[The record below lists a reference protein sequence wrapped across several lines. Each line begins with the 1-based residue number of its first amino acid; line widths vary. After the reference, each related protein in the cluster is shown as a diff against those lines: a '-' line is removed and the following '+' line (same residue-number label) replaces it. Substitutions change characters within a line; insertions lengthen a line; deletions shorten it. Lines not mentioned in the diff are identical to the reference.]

1 MSDMPQIRWGG
12 KRAKAVL
19 VLVAALVFV
28 FSPLWTDG
36 FAGFDPELFPVPQD
50 GPPVQPAGY
59 AFGIW
64 GLIYLWLV
72 LHAGYGLAR
81 RADDAG
87 WDGGRWPLFL
97 SLGFG
102 AGWIAIANVS
112 PPLAT
117 VVIWLM
123 LLGALVALFES
134 PPHDRWLAQAPIG
147 VYAGWLTAA
156 SWVSVGL
163 MLGGYGVTGET
174 VAALIALALATAFAV
189 AIQWRLGRAPEYGLT
204 VIWALVAVVI
214 ANVATAPAVAILA
227 GAGIVAMTAVALRV
241 GRKAG

>member
-28 FSPLWTDG
+28 LSPLLTEG

-50 GPPVQPAGY
+50 NPPVQPAGY

-64 GLIYLWLV
+64 GPIYLWLV
-72 LHAGYGLAR
+72 IHAGFGLMR
-81 RADDAG
+81 RADDPG
-87 WDGGRWPLFL
+87 WDAGRWPLFL
-97 SLGFG
+97 SLGLG
-102 AGWIAIANVS
+102 SGWIAIANVS
-112 PPLAT
+112 APLAT
-117 VVIWLM
+117 LVIWLM

-134 PPHDRWLAQAPIG
+134 PRGDRWLVQAPLG

-163 MLGGYGVTGET
+163 MLGGYGVMGET
-174 VAALIALALATAFAV
+174 AAALAALTLATGFA
-189 AIQWRLGRAPEYGLT
+189 AALQWRLGRAPEYGLT
-204 VIWALVAVVI
+204 VIWALIAVIVANF
-214 ANVATAPAVAILA
+214 AAAPAIAALA
-227 GAGIVAMTAVALRV
+227 ATGAAVM
-241 GRKAG
+241 AGFAFRASGPGE

>member
-19 VLVAALVFV
+19 VLVSALVFV
-28 FSPLWTDG
+28 FSPLMTDG
-36 FAGFDPELFPVPQD
+36 FAGFDPDLFPVPQD
-50 GPPVQPAGY
+50 DPPVQPAGY

-87 WDGGRWPLFL
+87 WDRGRWPLFL

-102 AGWIAIANVS
+102 GSWIAIANVS
-112 PPLAT
+112 PTLAT

-123 LLGALVALFES
+123 LAGALIALLLS
-134 PPHDRWLAQAPIG
+134 PRHDRWLAQAPLG

-163 MLGGYGVTGET
+163 MLGGYGVMGMTA
-174 VAALIALALATAFAV
+174 AALVALALATAFAA

-214 ANVATAPAVAILA
+214 ANIATAPAVAILA
-227 GAGIVAMTAVALRV
+227 GVGIAVMAFVVLRAGRI
-241 GRKAG
+241 AG